1 MVILIDPPDWPAHG
15 RWWSHLAS
23 DVSFAELHEFAA
35 RHSVPRRGF
44 ERDHYDVPAEM
55 YSALVSAGATPV
67 PAREVVRRLHRSG
80 LRRRKSVTPASRP
93 PGRVLLRPPA
103 LQVGDVVTVAA
114 TSGVVPAQSLSLGT
128 ARLESWGLRVRPGAH
143 VMDAHPTL
151 DHLAGPD
158 EDRAADFT
166 EAWLDPDAAAVMVA
180 RGGFGSQRILDLLD
194 WRRLAEAGPKL
205 FIGFSDVTALHQAI
219 ATRLGLVTLHGHVVT
234 SLGSAEPASAE
245 SLRRLAM
252 EPETI
257 GDLLAGR
264 PVTTVVPGQST
275 GVLTGGNLSLLAA
288 EIGTRFTRPGRGGIV
303 VLEDAG
309 EPAYRVDRLLTQL
322 LRAGW
327 FDGVAG
333 LVIGSFTDCGPP
345 EEVEAVLLARLV
357 PLGVPMVA
365 GFEFGHTPTMVSV
378 PFGVRAVLDA
388 DHGILS
394 VQW

>member
-1 MVILIDPPDWPAHG
+1 MAILIDPPDWPAHG

-23 DVSFAELHEFAA
+23 DVSFTELHEFAA
-35 RHSVPRRGF
+35 RHAVPRRGF

-55 YSALVSAGATPV
+55 YAALVSAGAIPV
-67 PAREVVRRLHRSG
+67 SAREVVRRLHRSG
-80 LRRRKSVTPASRP
+80 LRRRKSVAPAGRP

-103 LQVGDVVTVAA
+103 LQVGDLVRVAA
-114 TSGVVPAQSLSLGT
+114 TSGVVPPQSL
-128 ARLESWGLRVRPGAH
+128 ARGQALLESWGLRVRRGAH
-143 VMDAHPTL
+143 VLAAHPTL

-166 EAWLDPDAAAVMVA
+166 DAWLDPDAAAVMVA

-219 ATRLGLVTLHGHVVT
+219 AARLGLVTLHGHVVT

-245 SLRRLAM
+245 FLRRLAM
-252 EPETI
+252 EPESI
-257 GDLLAGR
+257 VELLAGCS
-264 PVTTVVPGQST
+264 VTVVPGQAT

-288 EIGTRFTRPGRGGIV
+288 EVGTRFSRSGRGGIV

-345 EEVEAVLLARLV
+345 EEVEAVLHARLV

-365 GFEFGHTPTMVSV
+365 GFDVGHTPTMVSV
-378 PFGVRAVLDA
+378 PFGVRAALDA
-388 DHGILS
+388 DRGTLI
-394 VQW
+394 VEW

>member
-1 MVILIDPPDWPAHG
+1 MAILIDPPDWPAHG

-23 DVSFAELHEFAA
+23 DVSFTELHEFAA
-35 RHSVPRRGF
+35 RHAVPRRGF

-55 YSALVSAGATPV
+55 YAALVSAGAIPV
-67 PAREVVRRLHRSG
+67 SAREVVRRLHRSG
-80 LRRRKSVTPASRP
+80 LRRRKSVAPAGRP

-103 LQVGDVVTVAA
+103 LQVGDLVRVAA
-114 TSGVVPAQSLSLGT
+114 TSGVVPPQSLARGQ
-128 ARLESWGLRVRPGAH
+128 ARLESWGLRVRRGAH
-143 VMDAHPTL
+143 VLAAHPTL

-166 EAWLDPDAAAVMVA
+166 DAWLDPDAAAVMVA

-219 ATRLGLVTLHGHVVT
+219 AARLGLVTLHGHVVT

-245 SLRRLAM
+245 LLRRLAM
-252 EPETI
+252 EPESVVE
-257 GDLLAGR
+257 LLAGSPR
-264 PVTTVVPGQST
+264 TVVPGQAT

-288 EIGTRFTRPGRGGIV
+288 EVGTTFSRSGRGGIV

-333 LVIGSFTDCGPP
+333 LVIGSFTDCGSPQ
-345 EEVEAVLLARLV
+345 EVEAVLRARLA

-365 GFEFGHTPTMVSV
+365 GLDFGHTPSMVSL
-378 PFGVRAVLDA
+378 PFGVRAALDA
-388 DHGILS
+388 DRGTLI
-394 VQW
+394 VEW

>member
-1 MVILIDPPDWPAHG
+1 MAILIDPPDWPAHG

-23 DVSFAELHEFAA
+23 DVSFTELHEFAA
-35 RHSVPRRGF
+35 RHAVPRRGF

-55 YSALVSAGATPV
+55 YAALVSAGAIPV
-67 PAREVVRRLHRSG
+67 SAREVVRRLHLSG
-80 LRRRKSVTPASRP
+80 LRRRKSVAPAGRP

-103 LQVGDVVTVAA
+103 LQVGDLVRVAA
-114 TSGVVPAQSLSLGT
+114 TSGVVPSQSL
-128 ARLESWGLRVRPGAH
+128 ARGQALLESWGLRVRRGAH
-143 VMDAHPTL
+143 VLAAHPTL

-166 EAWLDPDAAAVMVA
+166 DAWLDPDAAAVMVA

-219 ATRLGLVTLHGHVVT
+219 AARLGLVTLHGHVVT
-234 SLGSAEPASAE
+234 SLGSAEQASAE
-245 SLRRLAM
+245 FLRRLAM
-252 EPETI
+252 EPESI
-257 GDLLAGR
+257 VELLAGCA
-264 PVTTVVPGQST
+264 VTVVPGQAT

-288 EIGTRFTRPGRGGIV
+288 EVGTRFSRSGRGGIV

-345 EEVEAVLLARLV
+345 EEVEAVLHARLV

-365 GFEFGHTPTMVSV
+365 GFDVGHTPTMVSV
-378 PFGVRAVLDA
+378 PFGVRAALDA
-388 DHGILS
+388 DRGTLI
-394 VQW
+394 VEW

>member
-1 MVILIDPPDWPAHG
+1 MAILIDPPDWPAHG

-23 DVSFAELHEFAA
+23 DVSFTELHEFAA
-35 RHSVPRRGF
+35 RHAVPRRGF

-55 YSALVSAGATPV
+55 YAALVSAGAIPV
-67 PAREVVRRLHRSG
+67 SAREVVRRLHRSG
-80 LRRRKSVTPASRP
+80 LRRRKSVAPAGRP

-103 LQVGDVVTVAA
+103 LQVGDLVRVAA
-114 TSGVVPAQSLSLGT
+114 TSGVVPSQSL
-128 ARLESWGLRVRPGAH
+128 ARGQALLESWGLRVRRGAH
-143 VMDAHPTL
+143 VLAAHPTL

-166 EAWLDPDAAAVMVA
+166 DAWLDPDAAAVMVA

-219 ATRLGLVTLHGHVVT
+219 AARLGLVTLHGHVVT

-245 SLRRLAM
+245 FLRRLAM
-252 EPETI
+252 EPESI
-257 GDLLAGR
+257 VELLAGCS
-264 PVTTVVPGQST
+264 VTVVPGQAT

-288 EIGTRFTRPGRGGIV
+288 EVGTRFSRSGRGGIV

-345 EEVEAVLLARLV
+345 EEVEAVLHARLV

-365 GFEFGHTPTMVSV
+365 GFDFGHTPTMVSV
-378 PFGVRAVLDA
+378 PFGVRAALDA
-388 DHGILS
+388 DRGTLI
-394 VQW
+394 VEW

>member
-1 MVILIDPPDWPAHG
+1 MAILIDPPDWPAHG

-23 DVSFAELHEFAA
+23 DVSFTELHEFAA
-35 RHSVPRRGF
+35 RHAVPRRGF

-55 YSALVSAGATPV
+55 YAALVSAGAIPV
-67 PAREVVRRLHRSG
+67 SAREVVRRLHRSG
-80 LRRRKSVTPASRP
+80 LRRRKSVAPAGRP

-103 LQVGDVVTVAA
+103 LQVGDLVRVAA
-114 TSGVVPAQSLSLGT
+114 TSGVVPSQSL
-128 ARLESWGLRVRPGAH
+128 ARGQALLESWGLRVRRGAH
-143 VMDAHPTL
+143 VLAAHPTL

-166 EAWLDPDAAAVMVA
+166 DAWLDPDAAAVMVA

-219 ATRLGLVTLHGHVVT
+219 AARLGLVTLHGHVVT

-245 SLRRLAM
+245 FLRRLAM
-252 EPETI
+252 EPESI
-257 GDLLAGR
+257 VELLAGCS
-264 PVTTVVPGQST
+264 VTVVPGQAT

-288 EIGTRFTRPGRGGIV
+288 EVGTRFSRSGRGGIV

-345 EEVEAVLLARLV
+345 EEVEAVLHARLV

-365 GFEFGHTPTMVSV
+365 GFDFGHTPSMVSV
-378 PFGVRAVLDA
+378 PFGVRAALDA
-388 DHGILS
+388 DRGTLI
-394 VQW
+394 VEW

>member
-1 MVILIDPPDWPAHG
+1 MAILIDPPDWPAHG

-23 DVSFAELHEFAA
+23 DVSFTELHEFAA
-35 RHSVPRRGF
+35 RHAVPRRGF

-55 YSALVSAGATPV
+55 YAALVSAGAIPV
-67 PAREVVRRLHRSG
+67 SAREVVRRLHRSG
-80 LRRRKSVTPASRP
+80 LRRRKSVAPAGRP

-103 LQVGDVVTVAA
+103 LQVGDLVRVAA
-114 TSGVVPAQSLSLGT
+114 TSGVVPPQSL
-128 ARLESWGLRVRPGAH
+128 ARGQALLESWGLRVRRGAH
-143 VMDAHPTL
+143 VLAAHPTL

-166 EAWLDPDAAAVMVA
+166 DAWLDPDAAAVMVA

-219 ATRLGLVTLHGHVVT
+219 AARLGLVTLHGHVVT

-245 SLRRLAM
+245 FLRRLAM
-252 EPETI
+252 EPESI
-257 GDLLAGR
+257 VELLAGCS
-264 PVTTVVPGQST
+264 VTVVPGQAT

-288 EIGTRFTRPGRGGIV
+288 EVGTRFSRSGRGGIV

-345 EEVEAVLLARLV
+345 EEVEAVLHARLV

-365 GFEFGHTPTMVSV
+365 GFDFGHTPTMVSV
-378 PFGVRAVLDA
+378 PFGVRAALDA
-388 DHGILS
+388 DRGTLI
-394 VQW
+394 VEW

>member
-1 MVILIDPPDWPAHG
+1 MAILIDPPDWPAHG

-23 DVSFAELHEFAA
+23 DVSFTELHEFAA
-35 RHSVPRRGF
+35 RHAVPRRGF

-55 YSALVSAGATPV
+55 YAALVSAGAIPV
-67 PAREVVRRLHRSG
+67 SAREVVRRLHRSG
-80 LRRRKSVTPASRP
+80 LRRRKSVAPAGRP

-103 LQVGDVVTVAA
+103 LQVGDLVRVAA
-114 TSGVVPAQSLSLGT
+114 TSGVVPSQSL
-128 ARLESWGLRVRPGAH
+128 ARGQALLESWGLRVRRGAH
-143 VMDAHPTL
+143 VLAAHPTL

-166 EAWLDPDAAAVMVA
+166 DAWLDPDAAAVMVA

-219 ATRLGLVTLHGHVVT
+219 AARLGLVTLHGHVVT

-245 SLRRLAM
+245 FLRRLAM
-252 EPETI
+252 EPESI
-257 GDLLAGR
+257 VELLAGCA
-264 PVTTVVPGQST
+264 VTVVPGQAT

-288 EIGTRFTRPGRGGIV
+288 EVGTRFSRSGRGGIV

-345 EEVEAVLLARLV
+345 EEVEAVLHARLV

-365 GFEFGHTPTMVSV
+365 GFDFGHTPTMVSL
-378 PFGVRAVLDA
+378 PFGVRAALDA
-388 DHGILS
+388 DRGTLI
-394 VQW
+394 VEW

>member
-1 MVILIDPPDWPAHG
+1 MAILIDPPDWPAHG

-23 DVSFAELHEFAA
+23 DVSFTELHEFAA
-35 RHSVPRRGF
+35 RHAVPRRGF

-55 YSALVSAGATPV
+55 YAALVSAGAIPV
-67 PAREVVRRLHRSG
+67 SAREVVRRLHRSG
-80 LRRRKSVTPASRP
+80 LRRRKSVAPAGRP

-103 LQVGDVVTVAA
+103 LQVGDLVRVAA
-114 TSGVVPAQSLSLGT
+114 TSGVVPPQSL
-128 ARLESWGLRVRPGAH
+128 ARGQALLESWGLRVRRGAH
-143 VMDAHPTL
+143 VLAAHPTL

-166 EAWLDPDAAAVMVA
+166 DAWLDPDAAAVMVA

-219 ATRLGLVTLHGHVVT
+219 AARLGLVTLHGHVVT

-245 SLRRLAM
+245 FLRRLAM
-252 EPETI
+252 EPESI
-257 GDLLAGR
+257 VELLAGCA
-264 PVTTVVPGQST
+264 VTVVPGQAT

-288 EIGTRFTRPGRGGIV
+288 EVGTRFSRSGRGGIV

-345 EEVEAVLLARLV
+345 EEVEAVLHARLV

-365 GFEFGHTPTMVSV
+365 GFDVGHTPTMVSV
-378 PFGVRAVLDA
+378 PFGVRAALDA
-388 DHGILS
+388 DRGTLI
-394 VQW
+394 VEW

>member
-1 MVILIDPPDWPAHG
+1 MAILIDPPDWPAHG

-23 DVSFAELHEFAA
+23 DVSFTELHEFAA
-35 RHSVPRRGF
+35 RHAVPRRGF

-55 YSALVSAGATPV
+55 YAALVSAGAIPV
-67 PAREVVRRLHRSG
+67 SAREVVRRLHRSG
-80 LRRRKSVTPASRP
+80 LRRRKSVAPAGRP

-103 LQVGDVVTVAA
+103 LQVGDLVRVAA
-114 TSGVVPAQSLSLGT
+114 TSGVVPSQSL
-128 ARLESWGLRVRPGAH
+128 ARGQALLESWGLRVRRGAH
-143 VMDAHPTL
+143 VLAAHPTL

-166 EAWLDPDAAAVMVA
+166 DAWLDPDAAAVMVA

-194 WRRLAEAGPKL
+194 WRRLAEAAPKL

-219 ATRLGLVTLHGHVVT
+219 AARLGLVTLHGHVVT

-245 SLRRLAM
+245 FLRRLAM
-252 EPETI
+252 EPESI
-257 GDLLAGR
+257 VELLAGCS
-264 PVTTVVPGQST
+264 VTVVPGQAT

-288 EIGTRFTRPGRGGIV
+288 EVGTRFSRSGRGGIV

-345 EEVEAVLLARLV
+345 EEVEAVLHARLV

-365 GFEFGHTPTMVSV
+365 GFDVGHTPTMVSV
-378 PFGVRAVLDA
+378 PFGVRAALDA
-388 DHGILS
+388 DRGTLI
-394 VQW
+394 VEW

>member
-1 MVILIDPPDWPAHG
+1 M
-15 RWWSHLAS
+15 LA
-23 DVSFAELHEFAA
+23 
-35 RHSVPRRGF
+35 
-44 ERDHYDVPAEM
+44 
-55 YSALVSAGATPV
+55 
-67 PAREVVRRLHRSG
+67 
-80 LRRRKSVTPASRP
+80 
-93 PGRVLLRPPA
+93 
-103 LQVGDVVTVAA
+103 
-114 TSGVVPAQSLSLGT
+114 
-128 ARLESWGLRVRPGAH
+128 
-143 VMDAHPTL
+143 AHPTL

-166 EAWLDPDAAAVMVA
+166 DAWLDPDAAAVMVA

-219 ATRLGLVTLHGHVVT
+219 AARLGLVTLHGHVVT

-245 SLRRLAM
+245 FLRRLAM
-252 EPETI
+252 EPESI
-257 GDLLAGR
+257 VELLAGCS
-264 PVTTVVPGQST
+264 VTVVPGQAT

-288 EIGTRFTRPGRGGIV
+288 EVGTRFSRSGRGGIV

-345 EEVEAVLLARLV
+345 EEVEAVLHARLV

-365 GFEFGHTPTMVSV
+365 GFDFGHTPTMVSV
-378 PFGVRAVLDA
+378 PFGVRAALDA
-388 DHGILS
+388 DRGTLI
-394 VQW
+394 VEW

>member
-1 MVILIDPPDWPAHG
+1 MGILIDPPDWPAHG

-23 DVSFAELHEFAA
+23 DVSFTELHEFAA
-35 RHSVPRRGF
+35 RHAVPRRGF

-55 YSALVSAGATPV
+55 YAALVSAGAIPV
-67 PAREVVRRLHRSG
+67 SAREVVRRLHRSG
-80 LRRRKSVTPASRP
+80 LRRRKSVAPAGRP

-103 LQVGDVVTVAA
+103 LQVGDLVRVAA
-114 TSGVVPAQSLSLGT
+114 TSGVVPPQSL
-128 ARLESWGLRVRPGAH
+128 ARGQALLESWGLRVRRGAH
-143 VMDAHPTL
+143 VLAAHPTL

-166 EAWLDPDAAAVMVA
+166 DAWLDPDAAAVMVA

-219 ATRLGLVTLHGHVVT
+219 AARLGLVTLHGHVVT

-245 SLRRLAM
+245 FLRRLAM
-252 EPETI
+252 EPESI
-257 GDLLAGR
+257 VELLAGCS
-264 PVTTVVPGQST
+264 VTVVPGQAT

-288 EIGTRFTRPGRGGIV
+288 EVGTTFSRSGRGGIV

-345 EEVEAVLLARLV
+345 EEVEAVLHARLV

-365 GFEFGHTPTMVSV
+365 GFDFGHTPSMVSV
-378 PFGVRAVLDA
+378 PFGVRAALDA
-388 DHGILS
+388 DRGTLI
-394 VQW
+394 VEW

>member
-1 MVILIDPPDWPAHG
+1 MAILIDPPDWPAHG

-23 DVSFAELHEFAA
+23 DVSFTELHEFAA
-35 RHSVPRRGF
+35 RHAVPRRGF

-55 YSALVSAGATPV
+55 YAALVSAGAIPV
-67 PAREVVRRLHRSG
+67 SAREVVRRLHRSG
-80 LRRRKSVTPASRP
+80 LRRRKSVAPAGRP

-103 LQVGDVVTVAA
+103 LQVGDLVRVAA
-114 TSGVVPAQSLSLGT
+114 TSGVVPSQSL
-128 ARLESWGLRVRPGAH
+128 ARGQALLESWGLRVRRGAH
-143 VMDAHPTL
+143 VLAAHPTL

-166 EAWLDPDAAAVMVA
+166 DAWLDPDAAAVMVA

-219 ATRLGLVTLHGHVVT
+219 AARLGLVTLHGHVVT

-245 SLRRLAM
+245 FLRRLAM
-252 EPETI
+252 EPESI
-257 GDLLAGR
+257 VELLAGCA
-264 PVTTVVPGQST
+264 VTVVPGQAT

-288 EIGTRFTRPGRGGIV
+288 EVGTRFSRSGRGGIV

-345 EEVEAVLLARLV
+345 EEVEAVLHARLV

-365 GFEFGHTPTMVSV
+365 GFDFGHTPSMVSV
-378 PFGVRAVLDA
+378 PFGVRAALDA
-388 DHGILS
+388 DRGTLN

>member
-1 MVILIDPPDWPAHG
+1 MGILIDPPDWPAHG

-23 DVSFAELHEFAA
+23 DVSFTELHEFAA
-35 RHSVPRRGF
+35 RHAVPRRGF

-55 YSALVSAGATPV
+55 YAALVSAGAIPV
-67 PAREVVRRLHRSG
+67 SAREVVRRLHRSG
-80 LRRRKSVTPASRP
+80 LRRRKSVAPAGRP

-103 LQVGDVVTVAA
+103 LQVGDLVRVAA
-114 TSGVVPAQSLSLGT
+114 TSGVVPPQSL
-128 ARLESWGLRVRPGAH
+128 ARGQALLESWGLRVRRGAH
-143 VMDAHPTL
+143 VLAAHPTL

-166 EAWLDPDAAAVMVA
+166 DAWLDPDAAAVMVA

-219 ATRLGLVTLHGHVVT
+219 AARLGLVTLHGHVVT

-245 SLRRLAM
+245 FLRRLAM
-252 EPETI
+252 EPESI
-257 GDLLAGR
+257 VELLAGCS
-264 PVTTVVPGQST
+264 VTVVPGQAT

-288 EIGTRFTRPGRGGIV
+288 EVGTRFSRSGRGGIV

-345 EEVEAVLLARLV
+345 EEVEAVLHARLV

-365 GFEFGHTPTMVSV
+365 GFDVGHTPTMVSV
-378 PFGVRAVLDA
+378 PFGVRAALDA
-388 DHGILS
+388 DRGTLI
-394 VQW
+394 VEW